1 MSNYNK
7 VPSSVPD
14 EPNAS
19 VTTGRTTDNPNT
31 AVRLSPL
38 PTDFDPAQLQG
49 NIENY
54 IGMSQVPT
62 GLIGPILVNGRYAQ
76 GEYRVPMATTE
87 GALVASYARGAK
99 ACTLSGGITAVCMDE
114 RVQRCPL
121 FRFENI
127 AQAIGFVQFVAEKVE
142 ILKGHVRTVSR
153 HAELLDI
160 EPNIEGNQVIL
171 SFEYKTGDASGQNMV
186 TICTQHLCEWILA
199 NMPTPPQFWYIE
211 SNFSGDKKAVVNAF
225 LRTRGKRVSAEVFVP
240 REIVQRVLKST
251 PEALEKYYENATL
264 ASIQSGAIGI
274 NGHYANGLAAIF
286 IACGQDVA
294 CVAEAAIGINRF
306 EVTPQKVGGDLYFS
320 VTLPNLIVGTIG
332 GGTGLHT
339 QSQCL
344 ALMDCQGPGTA
355 NKFAEICA
363 ATVLAGELSI
373 ISALAEGHFTRA
385 HKVLGRKA

>member
-1 MSNYNK
+1 MTNQHE
-7 VPSSVPD
+7 VPANHLAHP
-14 EPNAS
+14 AS
-19 VTTGRTTDNPNT
+19 VSPLNRTNAAPGAFN
-31 AVRLSPL
+31 LSPL
-38 PTDFDPAQLQG
+38 PPDFDPAQLQG

-62 GLIGPILVNGRYAQ
+62 GVIGPILVNGLYAK
-76 GEYRVPMATTE
+76 GEFQVPMATTE
-87 GALVASYARGAK
+87 GALVASYSRGAK
-99 ACTLSGGITAVCMDE
+99 ACTLSGGITALCLE
-114 RVQRCPL
+114 EKVQRCPL
-121 FRFENI
+121 FRLGNLAE
-127 AQAIGFVQFVAEKVE
+127 AVEFVQFVEQSTAF
-142 ILKGHVRTVSR
+142 LQTQVRSVSR

-171 SFEYKTGDASGQNMV
+171 SFEYKTGDAAGQNMV
-186 TICTQHLCEWILA
+186 TICTQHLCEWILS
-199 NMPTPPQFWYIE
+199 NMPVPPKFWYIE

-225 LRTRGKRVSAEVFVP
+225 LRTRGKRVSAEVLVP
-240 REIVQRVLKST
+240 KEIVHRVLKST
-251 PEALEKYYENATL
+251 PEALERYYENATL

-306 EVTPQKVGGDLYFS
+306 EITPKKADGDLYFS
-320 VTLPNLIVGTIG
+320 VTLPNLIVGTVG

-344 ALMDCQGPGTA
+344 ALMECQGPGTA

-373 ISALAEGHFTRA
+373 IAALAEGHFTSA
-385 HKVLGRKA
+385 HKALGRKA